1 MNPKRLLLLLPLAAF
16 ASCSTQP
23 AKQANGMDFESGI
36 WRLSGDLSY
45 ASNGNGTVNGDSAGL
60 GGAVGY
66 FVNDSFEVGLGA
78 DFESVNLKQSLPDL
92 ENTYLSLFGRYYT
105 SSVGA
110 TRPFAELGV
119 GLGTTSIGS
128 GEIDLNVI
136 TGALGMVHFLDD
148 AWALELSLE
157 NTFYLFPSD
166 PNPSSNSWSG
176 VFGVSMFF

>member
-23 AKQANGMDFESGI
+23 SKHTNGMDFQSGD

-45 ASNGNGTVNGDSAGL
+45 ASNGSGTVNGESVGL
-60 GGAVGY
+60 GGSIGY
-66 FVNDSFEVGLGA
+66 FVNEAVEVGLGG
-78 DFESVNLKQSLPDL
+78 DFETVNVKSSVDDL

-110 TRPFAELGV
+110 TRPFAELGL
-119 GLGTTSIGS
+119 GLGTTSIGA

-136 TGALGMVHFLDD
+136 TGAVGMIHFLDD
-148 AWALELSLE
+148 AWAVELALE
-157 NTFYLFPSD
+157 NTYYLFPSD
-166 PNPSSNSWSG
+166 PNPNSTSWAG
-176 VFGVSMFF
+176 VLGISVFF